1 MMQHRQEALE
11 LDGMNAT
18 SARVPRSKRILD
30 LLIAVPGLAA
40 ALPFLAVAALLIRAT
55 STGPVIFAQP
65 RIGKQGRPFRCYKL
79 RTMFTGSPSV
89 PTHEA
94 STTAITPIGRI
105 MRRSKLDEIPQLWN
119 VIRGDMSL
127 VGPRPCL
134 PGQEQLI
141 LHRAQLGVLE
151 SKPGITGLAQI
162 RGIDMSDP
170 LRCASA
176 DAEYLG
182 RWSLRRDLALLG
194 RTLLPRL

>member
-1 MMQHRQEALE
+1 M
-11 LDGMNAT
+11 
-18 SARVPRSKRILD
+18 LD
-30 LLIAVPGLAA
+30 LVIAVPALAA
-40 ALPFLAVAALLIRAT
+40 ALPFLAIAALLIRAT
-55 STGPVIFAQP
+55 STGPVIFAQT

-79 RTMFTGSPSV
+79 RTMFTGTPSV

-105 MRRSKLDEIPQLWN
+105 MRRSKLDELPQLWN

-134 PGQEQLI
+134 PGQDQLI

-151 SKPGITGLAQI
+151 AKPGITGLAQI

-176 DAEYLG
+176 DAEYLSP
-182 RWSLRRDLALLG
+182 WSLRRDLAILG